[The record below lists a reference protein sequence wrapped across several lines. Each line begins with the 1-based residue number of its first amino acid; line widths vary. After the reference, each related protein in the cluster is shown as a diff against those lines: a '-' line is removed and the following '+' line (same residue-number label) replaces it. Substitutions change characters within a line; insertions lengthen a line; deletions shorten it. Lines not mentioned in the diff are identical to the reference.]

1 MSNFNVNQFYYYNFD
16 NYNNKRGF
24 WKMKKFIIGV
34 LLGIIITVSGY
45 NLFPDLYSQL
55 STRDSSSLGSI
66 ASELRS
72 IRRVLE
78 SIQLELK
85 FNKN

>member
-1 MSNFNVNQFYYYNFD
+1 
-16 NYNNKRGF
+16 
-24 WKMKKFIIGV
+24 MKKFIIGV

-45 NLFPDLYSQL
+45 NLFPNLYSQL